1 MGEERDSDVMHVE
14 YLIEPGLACMVTLVG
29 VVLGSS
35 TWPSTPPSEVFE
47 LVRGARSWQPE
58 LNLDESCSSSDRI
71 FCSRHQTSV
80 FFVHPTDPPFCLI
93 TYRRSLTS
101 RVLSRTELAAG
112 PWCGGCLSLA
122 INYTYYNLYHGKR
135 RN

>member
-47 LVRGARSWQPE
+47 LVRGARSWRPE
-58 LNLDESCSSSDRI
+58 LDLDESCI
-71 FCSRHQTSV
+71 FV
-80 FFVHPTDPPFCLI
+80 
-93 TYRRSLTS
+93 RSN
-101 RVLSRTELAAG
+101 
-112 PWCGGCLSLA
+112 LSLSA
-122 INYTYYNLYHGKR
+122 PNLGVLCTPDRPPLLSDHLPAKSDQPR
-135 RN
+135 T